1 MMPYRILIVDDE
13 PDIRDILKFNLEA
26 AGYVVATAQSAE
38 VARTFDLATFD
49 LLLLDVMLEGVSGF
63 KFAGEIKSSPATGN
77 LPVIFITARDTEDDA
92 VEGFEI
98 GADDYIPKPFSI
110 REVLS
115 RVKAVLRRTRPDH
128 DSGIVINDDSKA
140 VTVDGQ
146 PVSLTK
152 TEYEILFLLY
162 SNRDKV
168 YSRSLIIS
176 LVWPDNVIVTDRT
189 VDVSIARL
197 RKKLGVYGE
206 RIVSRHG
213 FGYCFV

>member
-1 MMPYRILIVDDE
+1 MDDE

-26 AGYVVATAQSAE
+26 AGYVVATAPSAE
-38 VARTFDLATFD
+38 VARTFDLTTFD

-63 KFAGEIKSSPATGN
+63 KFAGEIKSSPATEN

-115 RVKAVLRRTRPDH
+115 RVKAVLRRTKPGH
-128 DSGIVINDDSKA
+128 YSGIVINDDSKT
-140 VTVDGQ
+140 VTVDGL

-168 YSRSLIIS
+168 YSRSQIIS
-176 LVWPDNVIVTDRT
+176 LVWPDDVIVTDRT